1 MIMTSTMRT
10 LLIATALLATATSAA
25 LGQARRDDT
34 IALPKL
40 RANVS
45 VSSEVVRIGDVID
58 NAGPAAGIAIYRA
71 PDLGTVG
78 TLTTAQIVAT
88 LRAHHVIGVETS
100 GLQSISVTRLSR
112 SIEGKEIEAQVAHA
126 LQHRNGLGDAANLTL
141 TFDRDVQ
148 DTQLDAAYT
157 GALDPVSTRFDA
169 RSGRF
174 DVTFAIGNDGTAPA
188 AKLRFTGTAV
198 ETVEVAVLARGV
210 ERNEVLKASDILVE
224 RRPKAEVGND
234 GAIRDRTV
242 GMQSR
247 RPLRAGQAIRNADLA
262 KPDLVVR
269 DQAVTLVYRATG
281 IQLTIRG
288 KAQES
293 GTEGDVVNV
302 MNLQSKRSVAGVV
315 TGRGEV
321 TVSSPS
327 ASPLPGERA
336 PAPSPATP
344 DPAPSEKISRAPSPV
359 APVALAANDR
369 VPVSRKAE

>member
-1 MIMTSTMRT
+1 MTQAMRT
-10 LLIATALLATATSAA
+10 LIIATALLASAATAA
-25 LGQARRDDT
+25 LGQAKRDDAIVAPT
-34 IALPKL
+34 L

-45 VSSEVVRIGDVID
+45 VTSDVVRIGDVID
-58 NAGPAAGIAIYRA
+58 NAGPAAQIAIYRA

-88 LRAHHVIGVETS
+88 LRTHHVIGVDTK
-100 GLQSISVTRLSR
+100 GLQSISVSRLSR
-112 SIEGKEIEAQVAHA
+112 SIEGKEIEAQVAQA

-148 DTQLDAAYT
+148 DTQLDPAYS
-157 GALDPVSTRFDA
+157 GALDPVSARFDT

-174 DVTFAIGNDGTAPA
+174 DVIFSIRNDSNAPA

-210 ERNEVLKASDILVE
+210 ERNEVIKSSDVIVE
-224 RRPKAEVGND
+224 RRPKTEVGND
-234 GAIRDRTV
+234 GASRDRTV

-247 RPLRAGQAIRNADLA
+247 RPLRAGQAVRNADLA

-269 DQAVTLVYRATG
+269 DQAVILVYRVPG

-288 KAQES
+288 KAQDS

-321 TVSSPS
+321 TISAPS

-336 PAPSPATP
+336 PAPAPATA
-344 DPAPSEKISRAPSPV
+344 DPAPSEKISRAPAPS

-369 VPVSRKAE
+369 VAVSRKAE

>member
-1 MIMTSTMRT
+1 MTSTMRT

-126 LQHRNGLGDAANLTL
+126 LQHRNGLGDAVNLTL

-336 PAPSPATP
+336 PAQSPATP

>member
-1 MIMTSTMRT
+1 MTSTMRT

-25 LGQARRDDT
+25 LGQAARNDT
-34 IALPKL
+34 ITAPKL

-58 NAGPAAGIAIYRA
+58 NAGPAAQIAIYRA

-78 TLTTAQIVAT
+78 TLTTAQIIAT
-88 LRAHHVIGVETS
+88 LRSHQVIGVDTS

-148 DTQLDAAYT
+148 DTQLDPAYT
-157 GALDPVSTRFDA
+157 GALDPVSTRFDT

-174 DVTFAIGNDGTAPA
+174 DVTFTIGNDGTVPA

-198 ETVEVAVLARGV
+198 ETIEVAVLARGV
-210 ERNEVLKASDILVE
+210 ERNEVLKASDVLVE

-234 GAIRDRTV
+234 GATRDRTV

-269 DQAVTLVYRATG
+269 DQAVTLVYRAAG

-321 TVSSPS
+321 TVSPPS
-327 ASPLPGERA
+327 ASPLPGERVPAQSPA
-336 PAPSPATP
+336 PATN
-344 DPAPSEKISRAPSPV
+344 DPAPSEKISRAPS
-359 APVALAANDR
+359 PVALAANDR

>member
-1 MIMTSTMRT
+1 MKSAMRT
-10 LLIATALLATATSAA
+10 LLLATALIAAVATAA
-25 LGQARRDDT
+25 LGQEKRDDT
-34 IALPKL
+34 IAVPTL
-40 RANVS
+40 RANVA
-45 VSSEVVRIGDVID
+45 VSSDVVRIGDVID

-78 TLTTAQIVAT
+78 TLTTSQIVAT
-88 LRAHHVIGVETS
+88 LRTHQVIGVETS

-112 SIEGKEIEAQVAHA
+112 SIESKDIEAQVGKA
-126 LQHRNGLGDAANLTL
+126 LEHRNGLGDAANLTL

-148 DTQLDAAYT
+148 GMQLDPAYT
-157 GALDPVSTRFDA
+157 GALDPVATRFDS

-174 DVTFAIGNDGTAPA
+174 DVTFAVGSDSSAPA

-210 ERNEVLKASDILVE
+210 ERNEVLKSSDVIVE
-224 RRPKAEVGND
+224 RRPKAEVGHD
-234 GAIRDRTV
+234 GASRDRAV

-247 RPLRAGQAIRNADLA
+247 RQLRGGQAIRNADLA

-269 DQAVTLVYRATG
+269 DQAVTLVFRSAGLY
-281 IQLTIRG
+281 LTVRG
-288 KAQES
+288 KAQDS

-321 TVSSPS
+321 TVSAPS

-336 PAPSPATP
+336 PAPAPATS
-344 DPAPSEKISRAPSPV
+344 DPAPSEKISRAPS
-359 APVALAANDR
+359 PVALAANDR

>member
-1 MIMTSTMRT
+1 MTSTMRT

-174 DVTFAIGNDGTAPA
+174 DITFAVGNDGTAPA

-281 IQLTIRG
+281 MQLTIRG

>member
-1 MIMTSTMRT
+1 MTSAMRS
-10 LLIATALLATATSAA
+10 LLVATALLATATAA
-25 LGQARRDDT
+25 LGQAKRDDT
-34 IALPKL
+34 IAAPKL
-40 RANVS
+40 RANIS
-45 VSSEVVRIGDVID
+45 VASEVVRIGDLID

-71 PDLGTVG
+71 PDLGTIG

-88 LRAHHVIGVETS
+88 LRSHHVIGVDTS

-112 SIEGKEIEAQVAHA
+112 SIESKEIEAQVAQA
-126 LQHRNGLGDAANLTL
+126 LQHRNGLGDAAHLTL

-148 DTQLDAAYT
+148 DIQLDAAFT
-157 GALDPVSTRFDA
+157 GALAPVSARFDV
-169 RSGRF
+169 RSSRF
-174 DVTFAIGNDGTAPA
+174 DVTLSIGNDGSAPA

-210 ERNEVLKASDILVE
+210 ERNEVIKSSDVLVE

-234 GAIRDRTV
+234 GASRDRSV

-247 RPLRAGQAIRNADLA
+247 RQLRAGQAIRNADLA

-269 DQAVTLVYRATG
+269 DQAVTLVFRSAGLY
-281 IQLTIRG
+281 LTVRG
-288 KAQES
+288 KAQDS

-321 TVSSPS
+321 TVSAPS

>member
-1 MIMTSTMRT
+1 MTSTMRT
-10 LLIATALLATATSAA
+10 FVLAATLLASAATAA
-25 LGQARRDDT
+25 LGQTRRDDS
-34 IALPKL
+34 IAAPAL
-40 RANVS
+40 RASVS
-45 VSSEVVRIGDVID
+45 VSSDVVRIGDVID
-58 NAGPAAGIAIYRA
+58 NAGPAAQIAIYRA

-88 LRAHHVIGVETS
+88 LRTHHVIGVDTK
-100 GLQSISVTRLSR
+100 GLQSISVSRLSR
-112 SIEGKEIEAQVAHA
+112 SIEGKEIEAQVAQA

-148 DTQLDAAYT
+148 DTQLDPAYS
-157 GALDPVSTRFDA
+157 GALDPVSTRFDT

-174 DVTFAIGNDGTAPA
+174 DVIFSIGNDSNAQP

-210 ERNEVLKASDILVE
+210 ERNEVIKSSDVLVE

-234 GAIRDRTV
+234 GASRERTV

-247 RPLRAGQAIRNADLA
+247 RALRAGQAVRNADLA

-269 DQAVTLVYRATG
+269 DQAVTLVYRVPG

-288 KAQES
+288 KAQDS

-302 MNLQSKRSVAGVV
+302 MNMQSKRSVAGVV

-321 TVSSPS
+321 TVSAPS

>member
-1 MIMTSTMRT
+1 MTSTMRT

-126 LQHRNGLGDAANLTL
+126 LQHRNGLGDAVNLTL

-293 GTEGDVVNV
+293 GTEGDVVNI

>member
-1 MIMTSTMRT
+1 MTPTMRT
-10 LLIATALLATATSAA
+10 LLLATALLATAATAA
-25 LGQARRDDT
+25 LGQAKRDDT
-34 IALPKL
+34 IAAPKL

-45 VSSEVVRIGDVID
+45 VSSDVVRIGDVID
-58 NAGPAAGIAIYRA
+58 NAGPAASIAIYRA

-88 LRAHHVIGVETS
+88 LRTHHVIGVDTS
-100 GLQSISVTRLSR
+100 GLQAISVTRLSR
-112 SIEGKEIEAQVAHA
+112 SIESKDIEAQVAQA

-148 DTQLDAAYT
+148 DTQLDPAFT

-169 RSGRF
+169 RSSRF
-174 DVTFAIGNDGTAPA
+174 DITFAIGNDGSAPP

-210 ERNEVLKASDILVE
+210 ERNEVIKASDVLVE

-234 GAIRDRTV
+234 GASRDRTV

-247 RPLRAGQAIRNADLA
+247 RQLRAGQAVRNADLA

-269 DQAVTLVYRATG
+269 DQAVTLVFRSAGLY
-281 IQLTIRG
+281 LTVRG
-288 KAQES
+288 KAQDS

-302 MNLQSKRSVAGVV
+302 MNMQSKRSVAGVV

-321 TVSSPS
+321 TVSAPS

-359 APVALAANDR
+359 ALAANDR